1 MLEILYTM
9 YTMYSGE
16 MKRTNCEG
24 FPRYKYD
31 IQSKLLFH
39 FDFKWVSEWII
50 LPLNY
55 KV

>member
-39 FDFKWVSEWII
+39 FVFS
-50 LPLNY
+50 
-55 KV
+55 